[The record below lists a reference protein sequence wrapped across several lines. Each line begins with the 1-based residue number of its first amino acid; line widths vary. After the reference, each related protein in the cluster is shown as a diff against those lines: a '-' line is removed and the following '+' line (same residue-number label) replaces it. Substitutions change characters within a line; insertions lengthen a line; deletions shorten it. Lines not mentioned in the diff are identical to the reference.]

1 MSFDAGFSALQEGG
15 AGDVTGLYLLY
26 QGELLVLWDP
36 QNRDLRRKLPQET
49 KFSVGLLSPPSGWG
63 GVS

>member
-49 KFSVGLLSPPSGWG
+49 KFSVG
-63 GVS
+63 